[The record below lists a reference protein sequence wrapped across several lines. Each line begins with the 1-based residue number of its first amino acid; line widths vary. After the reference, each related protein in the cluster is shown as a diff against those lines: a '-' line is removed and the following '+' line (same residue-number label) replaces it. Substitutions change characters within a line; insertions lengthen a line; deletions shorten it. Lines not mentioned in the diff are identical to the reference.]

1 MLTIKTQVVAG
12 QLEDASVQNLL
23 KGGGALDASSEKP
36 KPVEWLPLGVWLNCI
51 ALARACKTFR
61 DLPDSIVRNEAL
73 WKHWCPTPQTAPYA
87 PHRPHSGSSG
97 AATTR
102 LSSQHPL
109 HDLTPLNPHSLTLT
123 FTPPRYD
130 SDTPEDQKV
139 PDFHERCSDFDRLLL
154 VRCMREDRMLLSAQ
168 TYIANTL
175 ALPLT
180 PTLTLTLPTDH

>member
-73 WKHWCPTPQTAPYA
+73 WKHWCPTPHTAPYA

-97 AATTR
+97 AATHS
-102 LSSQHPL
+102 LVL
-109 HDLTPLNPHSLTLT
+109 ATPLACPYIPEPTLPHLDLYPPPGTT
-123 FTPPRYD
+123 ATPPKIR
-130 SDTPEDQKV
+130 
-139 PDFHERCSDFDRLLL
+139 RCPTST
-154 VRCMREDRMLLSAQ
+154 SG
-168 TYIANTL
+168 
-175 ALPLT
+175 ALTSTASCSCAACARTGCCSRRRRTSPS
-180 PTLTLTLPTDH
+180 P